1 MLQVKTFKHRNII
14 ELLTNGSFPLETC
27 NLQLVTPCIQV
38 YFTWFMQSFKSG
50 MEK

>member
-1 MLQVKTFKHRNII
+1 MPQVKTFKHRNII
-14 ELLTNGSFPLETC
+14 ELLSC
-27 NLQLVTPCIQV
+27 NLQLVTPYIQV